1 MHDRVFL
8 IFVANQTAEEAA
20 SVMKWSGGKKGVPI
34 YRDYTVA
41 MFGKEGLKK
50 MNLYVAL
57 QANQHDWETKYSDA
71 ILNGIEI
78 FKLSDFNRSLD
89 SSTHF
94 C

>member
-20 SVMKWSGGKKGVPI
+20 NVMKWSGGKKGVPI

-57 QANQHDWETKYSDA
+57 CGGWFFVSRHVSQRDWLERE
-71 ILNGIEI
+71 LN
-78 FKLSDFNRSLD
+78 L
-89 SSTHF
+89 
-94 C
+94 